1 MATFTWTAQ
10 GQSGGILD
18 PSEASNYQDLINK
31 IETGTIT
38 SESIE
43 KDGKFSIYV
52 DGGYDFNYEIKNLT
66 INENLGVLRSNQI
79 EMTIDKFGSRIVKHN
94 QYGDFIIDTYKDD
107 PLNGY
112 IQRSQTIDYETS
124 ITVDMEG
131 AWDYSMMTGSV
142 YQTSKYQTSGDDT
155 FNGSSKDDRLYS
167 GGGNDVIYG
176 NDGNDILHGD
186 QGIDII
192 FGGKGDDVVKGGSG
206 NDSLNGN
213 EGNDSIDGG
222 TGFDIAN
229 YPGNYSD
236 YSFVKT
242 GSTLK
247 VVDNRPG
254 KNSWTDTL
262 TSIELIDFADQKQ
275 VDPNKLNTTSSIS
288 SNISSS
294 KTYTEPFSE
303 YKFYTRGNGKYE
315 IETPT
320 GFDDITGMSNL
331 KFTNGTSSTDDDKTL
346 NIFKDIK
353 GTFDQITGKEDH
365 TGQMFRLY
373 NAAFARFPDADG
385 LAYWIDMFGSGANTK
400 RQVANSF
407 LGSSEFAERYGANVS
422 DSLYVDTLYTNV
434 LGRLP
439 DAEGKAY
446 WLGRLSSGAET
457 RAEALL
463 GFAESDENKILFSD
477 MTGVF

>member
-124 ITVDMEG
+124 ITSEMEG

-275 VDPNKLNTTSSIS
+275 VDLN
-288 SNISSS
+288 NICSLS
-294 KTYTEPFSE
+294 K
-303 YKFYTRGNGKYE
+303 G
-315 IETPT
+315 
-320 GFDDITGMSNL
+320 GFGDDH
-331 KFTNGTSSTDDDKTL
+331 
-346 NIFKDIK
+346 IK
-353 GTFDQITGKEDH
+353 
-365 TGQMFRLY
+365 
-373 NAAFARFPDADG
+373 
-385 LAYWIDMFGSGANTK
+385 
-400 RQVANSF
+400 
-407 LGSSEFAERYGANVS
+407 
-422 DSLYVDTLYTNV
+422 
-434 LGRLP
+434 
-439 DAEGKAY
+439 
-446 WLGRLSSGAET
+446 
-457 RAEALL
+457 
-463 GFAESDENKILFSD
+463 
-477 MTGVF
+477 